1 MGIISNYIFN
11 TYEIE
16 ESEEL
21 IFKEINKYNE
31 EIEQKFKLLE
41 ITQNIEQKIKLHKD
55 IIKLDNTKEK
65 NILEYLK
72 FIKDISNSDEKYK
85 SLFISELEKLHVCI
99 SDENYYKYF
108 DKDLKRKN
116 AAKKIQDF
124 IEMIKDIIERKK

>member
-41 ITQNIEQKIKLHKD
+41 ITENIEQKIKLHKD

-85 SLFISELEKLHVCI
+85 PLFISELEKLHVCI
-99 SDENYYKYF
+99 SDEN
-108 DKDLKRKN
+108 
-116 AAKKIQDF
+116 
-124 IEMIKDIIERKK
+124 